1 MLANIDDIAM
11 HLRCPKNG
19 DALGYVDGHYR
30 SEAGIEYPIA
40 SSQPVLVDFDR
51 SVLDP
56 AWVLNSDGA
65 SVFTRK
71 ASKTGA
77 LVKKYLLHGGADTV
91 AMANA
96 NRFLAEASRFSSQP
110 LVLIIGGGKRG
121 IGTDPIYDSPQ
132 AKVVG
137 FDVYASPLTHF
148 IADGHRIP
156 VADSLFDGV
165 WIQYVM
171 EHVLEPWVVAAEI
184 ARVLK
189 PNGVVYSETP
199 FLQQVH
205 EGAYD
210 FCRFTHSGH
219 RWLFKGF
226 EEIDSGIAM
235 GIGPQVLWTIEH
247 LARGISRSGKIGRAA
262 KLLLFWLQYLDRIIP
277 DYLRFNSASSFY
289 FLGRKTGVVMHPK
302 EIVPYYRGQRR

>member
-1 MLANIDDIAM
+1 MLANLDDIAM

-19 DALGYVDGHYR
+19 DALRYVNGHYR
-30 SEAGIEYPIA
+30 SEVGIEYPIT

-65 SVFTRK
+65 SVLPRK

-91 AMANA
+91 ARANA

-205 EGAYD
+205 ERAYD

-219 RWLFKGF
+219 RPVVVQRFRRDRFG
-226 EEIDSGIAM
+226 DRHGYGTSGLMDHRTLGKRYQSIWEDRESDK
-235 GIGPQVLWTIEH
+235 ISPVLAAIPRPNNPRL
-247 LARGISRSGKIGRAA
+247 LAIQ
-262 KLLLFWLQYLDRIIP
+262 LC
-277 DYLRFNSASSFY
+277 
-289 FLGRKTGVVMHPK
+289 
-302 EIVPYYRGQRR
+302 